1 MRRSHAIILLTT
13 LLALPSHALS
23 QESRPEGAAATEH
36 PVQVA
41 LFFPVQAFPETDAI
55 RGIRISFI
63 YGKNTDVTGFDW
75 GLVSHT
81 THSFLGVQIGGVG
94 IAEGSFTG
102 VQGNGIANV
111 VQGDFVGFQS
121 GFVNS
126 VETGEGVQLGGVNVA
141 HRFRGLQIS
150 FVNYA
155 ESLNGVQLGFV
166 NIIKHGGAFP
176 VFPIVNWGRGSETP
190 E

>member
-1 MRRSHAIILLTT
+1 MRRSNAVLLLTT
-13 LLALPSHALS
+13 LLAVPSHALS
-23 QESRPEGAAATEH
+23 QESRPEGATPTEH

-102 VQGNGIANV
+102 VQA
-111 VQGDFVGFQS
+111 
-121 GFVNS
+121 
-126 VETGEGVQLGGVNVA
+126 
-141 HRFRGLQIS
+141 
-150 FVNYA
+150 
-155 ESLNGVQLGFV
+155 NGVLNYVRGR
-166 NIIKHGGAFP
+166 
-176 VFPIVNWGRGSETP
+176 VFELSIH
-190 E
+190 